1 MTSSIRTRLQSRLG
15 RAIVVRPAEPLP
27 ANRPPKI
34 GLALGGGGA
43 RGLAHILILEAFDEL
58 GIKPAFITGTSIG
71 AIYGAAYAAGYSAA
85 YIRAHTEETLSQRLD
100 LFRGLLSARAQ
111 PIQRLFSLL
120 PIRSGLLDA
129 AAVLDIVLPGRMP
142 TDFRALT
149 IPLTIVAADF
159 HAQDVVLLR
168 EGPLKPAIAASIALP
183 ALFAPVKLE
192 GRTLIDGG
200 FVNPLPFDLIAP
212 GADVTVAIDVSGGA
226 RDDSAAAAGILGTL
240 LASSQILQRSI
251 VREKLKSIQ
260 PDIYIASTVERFHV
274 LEFNKFRAILE
285 AAVPAKD
292 ALKRQLDRV
301 LSAHTVAATPA
312 VAPEPEPPAKKKR
325 RRLTLLRPRRAKK
338 AKVDR

>member
-15 RAIVVRPAEPLP
+15 RSVVVQPAEPVP

-43 RGLAHILILEAFDEL
+43 RGLAHILILEAFDEM

-71 AIYGAAYAAGYSAA
+71 AIYGAAYASGYSAA

-100 LFRGLLSARAQ
+100 LFRGLVSARAQ
-111 PIQRLFSLL
+111 PIQRLFNLL

-142 TDFRALT
+142 TDFSGLT
-149 IPLTIVAADF
+149 IPLTIVATDF

-168 EGPLKPAIAASIALP
+168 EGALKPAIAASIALP
-183 ALFAPVKLE
+183 ALFAPVQLE

-312 VAPEPEPPAKKKR
+312 TPADLEPPVKKKR
-325 RRLTLLRPRRAKK
+325 RRLTLLRPGRAKK
-338 AKVDR
+338 AKTDR

>member
-15 RAIVVRPAEPLP
+15 RAVVVRPAEPLP

-100 LFRGLLSARAQ
+100 LFRGLVSARAQ
-111 PIQRLFSLL
+111 PIQRLFNLL

-142 TDFRALT
+142 TDFSGLT
-149 IPLTIVAADF
+149 IPLTIVATDF
-159 HAQDVVLLR
+159 HAQGVVLLR

-183 ALFAPVKLE
+183 ALFAPVQLE

-212 GADVTVAIDVSGGA
+212 EADVTVAIDVSGGA

-285 AAVPAKD
+285 AAVPAKE

-301 LSAHTVAATPA
+301 LSAHTVAPTPA
-312 VAPEPEPPAKKKR
+312 VSAEPEPPVKKKR
-325 RRLTLLRPRRAKK
+325 RRLTLLSGRVKK
-338 AKVDR
+338 AKTDR

>member
-226 RDDSAAAAGILGTL
+226 RGDSAAAAGILGTL